1 MFHHGSKKEEK
12 NEIRRKACNCRS
24 TTNQPLASME
34 GSEVGRGLVLTGG
47 DEEEKQRRGVVADE
61 PHGVEA
67 GGCLAC
73 DGHGALGAGLARV
86 APGACRGMLRG
97 GMAHLSFCCTVNANG
112 IFHLEYSI

>member
-1 MFHHGSKKEEK
+1 MFRNGSKKREK
-12 NEIRRKACNCRS
+12 GNEIQRKACNCRS

-61 PHGVEA
+61 AQGEEEE

-73 DGHGALGAGLARV
+73 DGQGAFGAGGDESESPHLESQGRT
-86 APGACRGMLRG
+86 RGMR
-97 GMAHLSFCCTVNANG
+97 
-112 IFHLEYSI
+112 I